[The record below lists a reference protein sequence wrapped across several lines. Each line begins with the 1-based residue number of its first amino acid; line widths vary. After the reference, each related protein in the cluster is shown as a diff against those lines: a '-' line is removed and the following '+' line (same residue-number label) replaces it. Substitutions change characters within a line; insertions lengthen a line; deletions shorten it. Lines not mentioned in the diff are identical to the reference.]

1 VNQSDTFDKTNNS
14 LATYSSDFEDR
25 NGRTVP
31 CGDASEE
38 LPPRF
43 FQSLEARAETSMYD
57 MIPEDFIAPCASA
70 FRAGEA
76 MRRPPAVKLLP
87 I

>member
-1 VNQSDTFDKTNNS
+1 
-14 LATYSSDFEDR
+14 
-25 NGRTVP
+25 VP

-57 MIPEDFIAPCASA
+57 MIPEDFIATCAWA
-70 FRAGEA
+70 FRRGDEKTTSGEA
-76 MRRPPAVKLLP
+76 IADLIFQRFQWVICPSG
-87 I
+87 